1 MTHPVFPLYAAIGL
15 IAGPIWFFH
24 GFQNLRKKRLL
35 ENTPTAKIRSMAMG
49 FVEVQGQVAS
59 RSTLIAPFS
68 GRACAHWEV
77 DISTRAG
84 RQGWRRVHHAGSGQP
99 FFISDE
105 TGTALV
111 YPQGAEFNTMF
122 QVEEEC
128 VGPVFPPGYEEYM
141 RDHCGVSSNLW
152 RLGILR
158 FRERILEDSQA
169 VFIMGTATPR
179 SRALVISDGEA
190 MEATGTDGRPA
201 LPAPTLDAKVS
212 AVIRQGQDEKTFI
225 VSQQPQSVVEFGL
238 GLHAFAGVLGGPAV
252 TLFGLA
258 WLLDR
263 LSHGKW

>member
-1 MTHPVFPLYAAIGL
+1 MAIALPFYAAAGL
-15 IAGPIWFFH
+15 VAGPIWFFH

-49 FVEVQGQVAS
+49 FVEVQGQVAG
-59 RSTLIAPFS
+59 RSVLIAPFS

-84 RQGWRRVHHAGSGQP
+84 RQGWRRVHHSASGQP
-99 FFISDE
+99 FFLTDA

-122 QVEEEC
+122 QVEEQC
-128 VGPVFPPGYEEYM
+128 AGPVFPPGYEEYM
-141 RDHCGVSSNLW
+141 RDHCGVASNLW

-169 VFIMGTATPR
+169 VFVVGTAMPR

-190 MEATGTDGRPA
+190 MEATGTDGRAA
-201 LPAPTLDAKVS
+201 LPPLTLDSKVA
-212 AVIRQGQDEKTFI
+212 AVIRQGADEKTFI
-225 VSQQPQSVVEFGL
+225 VSQQPQAAVELGL
-238 GLHAFAGVLGGPAV
+238 GLHALGGLLGGPAV

-258 WLLDR
+258 YWLDR
-263 LSHGKW
+263 LAHGKW